1 MRAALLAGFA
11 CCSLGGASVAAHAFA
26 DPLAKVATQDDGDEQ
41 GGDAPDPDDPAVVQA
56 RIERLIG
63 LASTGRPVVRPQAAQ
78 RLVEFGTVRVRRTPD
93 GRRLYIATPPPAAR
107 RTH

>member
-1 MRAALLAGFA
+1 MIVGSVVALHVAGIWA
-11 CCSLGGASVAAHAFA
+11 LQCTGIYTVNTVGSSTVPWVLQRDTDA
-26 DPLAKVATQDDGDEQ
+26 DTVTQ
-41 GGDAPDPDDPAVVQA
+41 A
-56 RIERLIG
+56 L
-63 LASTGRPVVRPQAAQ
+63 Q